1 MEFVKLRYL
10 IAVAEQRSFSKA
22 AEKCFV
28 SQPTLTR
35 CVQNMEKSL
44 GVSLFDRSC
53 SPIQLTP
60 AGEKYVAGVRE
71 ILALKEKL
79 DNEMAEL
86 TDRRQEV
93 LSIGIPLTR
102 SITWLGRILP
112 AIYAQCPG
120 VKLQITE
127 GYSGELTKKLLE
139 GEITFCLMA
148 CSSSQV
154 KGVTLRP
161 VYQEEMMLVIDRNAD
176 ALQGVDFPPR
186 EKGTLQYISPRML
199 EKLLFICA
207 PPTQDTWHFAAG
219 VFRRLGIQPKRV
231 METPNSTVAY
241 QLAAQDGGFA
251 FAPVAV
257 SLEEDFPSNPIFA
270 SPTMHPLCR
279 SVGISYREDDTL
291 SENAAAFLEIAA
303 REIGQ
308 FARSHTPLF
317 SVRRDDTSER

>member
-112 AIYAQCPG
+112 AFYAQCPG

-127 GYSGELTKKLLE
+127 GYSG
-139 GEITFCLMA
+139 
-148 CSSSQV
+148 
-154 KGVTLRP
+154 
-161 VYQEEMMLVIDRNAD
+161 
-176 ALQGVDFPPR
+176 
-186 EKGTLQYISPRML
+186 
-199 EKLLFICA
+199 
-207 PPTQDTWHFAAG
+207 
-219 VFRRLGIQPKRV
+219 
-231 METPNSTVAY
+231 
-241 QLAAQDGGFA
+241 
-251 FAPVAV
+251 
-257 SLEEDFPSNPIFA
+257 
-270 SPTMHPLCR
+270 
-279 SVGISYREDDTL
+279 
-291 SENAAAFLEIAA
+291 
-303 REIGQ
+303 
-308 FARSHTPLF
+308 
-317 SVRRDDTSER
+317 

>member
-79 DNEMAEL
+79 DDEMAEL

-93 LSIGIPLTR
+93 LSSGIPLTR

-112 AIYAQCPG
+112 AFYAQCPG

-176 ALQGVDFPPR
+176 ALQGVDFPPG
-186 EKGTLQYISPRML
+186 EKGTLQYIPPRCL
-199 EKLLFICA
+199 SA
-207 PPTQDTWHFAAG
+207 PLPRRIHGTLPLACFGAWVSSRSESWRHPTPRWPISW
-219 VFRRLGIQPKRV
+219 RRR
-231 METPNSTVAY
+231 TA
-241 QLAAQDGGFA
+241 
-251 FAPVAV
+251 
-257 SLEEDFPSNPIFA
+257 A
-270 SPTMHPLCR
+270 SPL
-279 SVGISYREDDTL
+279 
-291 SENAAAFLEIAA
+291 
-303 REIGQ
+303 
-308 FARSHTPLF
+308 
-317 SVRRDDTSER
+317 RRWR

>member
-60 AGEKYVAGVRE
+60 VGEKYVAGVRE

-112 AIYAQCPG
+112 AFYAQCPG

-186 EKGTLQYISPRML
+186 ERARCNTSRRACWRSCCLSAPLPRRIHGTLPLTCFGAWVSSRSESWRHPTPRWPIS
-199 EKLLFICA
+199 
-207 PPTQDTWHFAAG
+207 W
-219 VFRRLGIQPKRV
+219 RRR
-231 METPNSTVAY
+231 TA
-241 QLAAQDGGFA
+241 
-251 FAPVAV
+251 
-257 SLEEDFPSNPIFA
+257 A
-270 SPTMHPLCR
+270 SPL
-279 SVGISYREDDTL
+279 
-291 SENAAAFLEIAA
+291 
-303 REIGQ
+303 
-308 FARSHTPLF
+308 
-317 SVRRDDTSER
+317 RRWR